1 MTTTTLATPMS
12 EITDARLMYEAL
24 SRKLHNVTLDVE
36 LRIKAEIAAQIN
48 RLKKERNAVIL
59 GHNYMEAALFHSIP
73 DFVGDSLYLSRMAA
87 QTDKDVIVFCG
98 VEFMAETAKIL
109 SPDKTVLLP
118 AEKAGC
124 SLAASISA
132 EDVRR
137 LKERYPG
144 VPVVTYV
151 NTYADVKAETD
162 ICCTSGNAVAVV
174 NSLDSER
181 VIFLPDEYLAKN
193 VAEETGKKI
202 IIPTAAGGETQGVDR
217 MDPVPVTLEP
227 QPASRRDQET
237 GHPII
242 PLESEEFDLIGWHGR
257 CEVHDKFTVEDI
269 RRVRAEFPDAVILSH
284 PECSPE
290 VVAESDFTGSTS
302 AMIRHVEQTDAPRYL
317 LLTECSMGDNII
329 GANPDKEMLRL
340 CSVRCPHMGQI
351 TMEDTLAALEKMQY
365 EITVPEEILAR
376 AARSVQRMVEIG

>member
-1 MTTTTLATPMS
+1 MTAATLTTPLA
-12 EITDARLMYEAL
+12 EVTDARSMYEAL
-24 SRKLHNVTLDVE
+24 ARRLHNVVLDVE
-36 LRIKAEIAAQIN
+36 LRIKAEIAVQIN

-59 GHNYMEAALFHSIP
+59 GHNYMEATLFHSIP

-87 QTDKDVIVFCG
+87 QTDKEVIVFCG

-124 SLAASISA
+124 SLAASITA

-137 LKERYPG
+137 LKAQFPG

-162 ICCTSGNAVAVV
+162 VCCTSGNAVAVV
-174 NSLDSER
+174 NSLDSEQ

-193 VAEETGKKI
+193 VAEETGKQI
-202 IIPTAAGGETQGVDR
+202 IFPQATGVEGERGGGE
-217 MDPVPVTLEP
+217 
-227 QPASRRDQET
+227 PAAVSFEAPGQTHRDLDT
-237 GHPII
+237 GHPVI
-242 PLESEEFDLIGWHGR
+242 PLQTEAFDLIGWHGR
-257 CEVHDKFTVEDI
+257 CEVHDKFTVDDI
-269 RRVRAEFPDAVILSH
+269 RRVRAEFPDVAVLSH

-290 VVAESDFTGSTS
+290 VVAASDFTGSTS
-302 AMIRHVEQTDAPRYL
+302 AMIRHVEETDAPRYL

-365 EITVPEEILAR
+365 EITVPEEILVR